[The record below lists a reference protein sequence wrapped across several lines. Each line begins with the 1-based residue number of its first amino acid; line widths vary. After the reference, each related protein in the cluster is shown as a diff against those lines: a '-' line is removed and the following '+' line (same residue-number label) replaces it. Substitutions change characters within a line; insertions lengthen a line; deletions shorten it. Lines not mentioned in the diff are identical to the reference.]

1 MQLQESHQNEKG
13 LFLTSQASC
22 IKRSVFWN
30 ILKKKQPIYKR
41 ELFDSTI
48 KIKKSW
54 YIALFVVSRPVQKL
68 FSIDNVNINLFLI
81 HILISRFFKLI
92 FFKK

>member
-1 MQLQESHQNEKG
+1 MHKKKCLLEYIE
-13 LFLTSQASC
+13 
-22 IKRSVFWN
+22 
-30 ILKKKQPIYKR
+30 KKQPIYKR